1 MTDPKA
7 PEGTGPDD
15 PAPPWLTQLDKRLGP
30 NPTLAEV
37 ATRIAASS
45 MPVAKSYDG
54 LARASVDLAAQI
66 LREIKQ
72 ATVNDPETGKE
83 LATLQ
88 ICDQGLYWA
97 TVHEGSRTTVLAT
110 SREEV
115 TAKVLAD
122 VREHLKKHPRP
133 HPVIKGGAG

>member
-7 PEGTGPDD
+7 PEGTGPAD

-37 ATRIAASS
+37 ATRIAAAS
-45 MPVAKSYDG
+45 MPAAKAYDG

-72 ATVNDPETGKE
+72 ATINHPETGEE
-83 LATLQ
+83 LAYLQ

-97 TVHEGSRTTVLAT
+97 TVHKGSGTTVVGT
-110 SREEV
+110 SRDEV

-122 VREHLKKHPRP
+122 FREHSKKHPRQ
-133 HPVIKGGAG
+133 HPVIRGGAG